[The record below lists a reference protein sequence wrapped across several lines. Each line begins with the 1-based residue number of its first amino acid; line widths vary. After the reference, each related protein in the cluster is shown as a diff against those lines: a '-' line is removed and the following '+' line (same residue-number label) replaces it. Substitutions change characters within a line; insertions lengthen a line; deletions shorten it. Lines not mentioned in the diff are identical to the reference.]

1 MNRSKITTLVVGMAL
16 ALSAH
21 AESWLSFEADVGASK
36 YGNVD
41 GRWINEGLPNDPHY
55 SAPAW
60 SARVILNAVDYRD
73 GYTPGL
79 ALNFVYLNYGRASIR
94 SLAAP
99 DEDGTFNASS
109 GGFYNAATHSCEG
122 PCGPLRDFS
131 SGGTMQAVALTL
143 EPYWTAGAWRFGLE
157 VGPALFR
164 YTWDA
169 AATSTSD
176 TPYWGP
182 AGSVETW
189 HHDPRWELGAVA
201 GVSICRD
208 SICARANYI
217 YSPPHDKVVPGAG
230 NGAFMLTLG
239 YRW

>member
-1 MNRSKITTLVVGMAL
+1 MFKNIMAFAVAMAL
-16 ALSAH
+16 ACSAH
-21 AESWLSFEADVGASK
+21 ATSFFDFEADVGGSM
-36 YGNVD
+36 YGKVD

-60 SARVILNAVDYRD
+60 SARVILNAVDYHG

-79 ALNFVYLNYGRASIR
+79 ALNLVYLNYGRASIR

-99 DEDGTFNASS
+99 DEDPNVFNATN
-109 GGFYNAATHSCEG
+109 GGFYDTKSHSCQG

-131 SGGTMQAVALTL
+131 SGGTMQAIALTL
-143 EPYWTAGAWRFGLE
+143 EPYWTTGAWRFGIE

-169 AATSTSD
+169 TATSTST

-201 GVSICRD
+201 GVSVCRD

-217 YSPPHDKVVPGAG
+217 YSPPRDKVAPGAG

-239 YRW
+239 YTW